1 MDFQSR
7 DEEICRAAFF
17 CGWPESLRNT
27 IFPLAA
33 KPCVAG
39 SICACRSYCVKL
51 KALRSSP
58 HSGSAE
64 SRQSNKSFKFR
75 VLRGS
80 FEFRVSSFKFRSAV
94 FIRCLWAALPLPAQF
109 RHNGCIDKEICSKL
123 ETRNLKLFS
132 ETRNSKLLFIFF
144 PPLPHDFVHYYP

>member
-7 DEEICRAAFF
+7 DEEICKTALR
-17 CGWPESLRNT
+17 CGWPESLRST

-33 KPCVAG
+33 KPCAAG
-39 SICACRSYCVKL
+39 STCACRSYCVKL
-51 KALRSSP
+51 KALRSRA
-58 HSGSAE
+58 HNGSAE
-64 SRQSNKSFKFR
+64 SKQNKKRSFKFR
-75 VLRGS
+75 V
-80 FEFRVSSFKFRSAV
+80 SSCKFCSAV

-109 RHNGCIDKEICSKL
+109 RRNGCIDKEICSKL